1 MLRLITCYSEV
12 SNMGYYDDHMRST
25 KKNRKW
31 LMPSV
36 VGALIGAVLILL
48 ALPIL
53 VQANWLPYDFTGQEN
68 EETQE
73 STPSGDEV
81 NKQVNLEVNS
91 QITEIVEDVSD
102 TVVGVVNI
110 KQQSIFGQSESQQ
123 GGVGSGVVYKK
134 NNDSAFIV
142 TNYHV
147 IQGADSVEVVFA
159 DEEQVEAEIIGGDVY
174 TDLAVLKVDGEH
186 VEKVIEMG
194 NSENLKVGEPVLAIG
209 NPLGLQ
215 FAGTVTQGIISG
227 KDRLIPQDFDQNGN
241 VDWQAEVI
249 QTDAPINPG
258 NSGGALV
265 NMDGQLIGINSMKYA
280 SPELEGL
287 GFAIPIDIARPLIED
302 LEEDGTITRSYMGVE
317 IFSLSDVA
325 QYHWQNTLKLPR
337 DVEGGV
343 IIDGIDRMSPAD
355 QAGFQQYDVIVKMG
369 DTEVQNVL
377 ELRQYLFTETSPG
390 DEVKVTFYRDGELQE
405 TTVKLVSQS
414 N

>member
-1 MLRLITCYSEV
+1 MLRLITCYGEV

-53 VQANWLPYDFTGQEN
+53 VQANWLPYDFTAQEN

-343 IIDGIDRMSPAD
+343 IVDGIDRMSPAD

-405 TTVKLVSQS
+405 TTVKLVSQG

>member
-1 MLRLITCYSEV
+1 MLRLITCYGEV

-53 VQANWLPYDFTGQEN
+53 VQANWLPYDFTAQEN

-174 TDLAVLKVDGEH
+174 TDLAVLKVDGGH

>member
-1 MLRLITCYSEV
+1 
-12 SNMGYYDDHMRST
+12 MGYYDDHMRST

-53 VQANWLPYDFTGQEN
+53 VQANWLPYDFTAQEN

-343 IIDGIDRMSPAD
+343 IVDGIDRMSPAD

-405 TTVKLVSQS
+405 TTVKLVSQG

>member
-1 MLRLITCYSEV
+1 
-12 SNMGYYDDHMRST
+12 MGYYDDHMRST

-53 VQANWLPYDFTGQEN
+53 VQANWLPYDFTAQEN

-174 TDLAVLKVDGEH
+174 TDLAVLKVDGGH